1 MCFEA
6 VFFFVNLQIFIYG
19 FHLSIFL
26 FVNLQIFIYGF
37 HLSISC
43 TPSVIQTMT
52 NMTNWCQSN
61 DLVGS
66 PHLPGYFDKLRRVG
80 GGRGVGGWCGWRGE
94 GLSPIAVSKSL
105 HCTHHRHLLYTFQ
118 TDCNISQMQI
128 NSVHVCAQL
137 KIDICAVD
145 RYPRVNRALCQEN
158 LEMRHH

>member
-1 MCFEA
+1 MVLGCFLVPSTVSWFVCLVA
-6 VFFFVNLQIFIYG
+6 VFLSVNLQIY
-19 FHLSIFL
+19 
-26 FVNLQIFIYGF
+26 IYGF

-43 TPSVIQTMT
+43 TPLVIQTMT

-66 PHLPGYFDKLRRVG
+66 PHLPGYFDKLMRVG
-80 GGRGVGGWCGWRGE
+80 GEGGLGMVWMEGG

-137 KIDICAVD
+137 KSDICAVD

>member
-66 PHLPGYFDKLRRVG
+66 THLPGYFDKLMRVG
-80 GGRGVGGWCGWRGE
+80 GEGGLGMVWME
-94 GLSPIAVSKSL
+94 GGGGGDYRRLQSVSPSIVHTTDTS
-105 HCTHHRHLLYTFQ
+105 CTHFKLTA
-118 TDCNISQMQI
+118 I
-128 NSVHVCAQL
+128 
-137 KIDICAVD
+137 
-145 RYPRVNRALCQEN
+145 YPKCK
-158 LEMRHH
+158 